1 MLLED
6 CSNSLR
12 GDKCIHS
19 LSRSNR
25 GMKSGH
31 RKERGR
37 GKGRERERQRT
48 SRDTGLESVPVGI
61 ARIERSQERAR
72 DPCQKTIN
80 TNFANSYTL
89 PERRIALIVQSAHIL
104 RLPRETRL
112 MATNDRHPSS
122 HVCVD
127 CCAHVRL
134 FYLPTSPALPCQ
146 SPPLLP
152 FPISLNPR
160 GFMTLD
166 GAENATI
173 EITRGS

>member
-1 MLLED
+1 MHPL
-6 CSNSLR
+6 
-12 GDKCIHS
+12 IHS
-19 LSRSNR
+19 LSRLNG

-37 GKGRERERQRT
+37 SEEEKGERERET

-89 PERRIALIVQSAHIL
+89 PERRVALVVQSAHIL
-104 RLPRETRL
+104 RLPTRL
-112 MATNDRHPSS
+112 TATTNDRHPSS

-134 FYLPTSPALPCQ
+134 FYFPTSLVLPCQ
-146 SPPLLP
+146 SPLLP

-160 GFMTLD
+160 GFITLMD
-166 GAENATI
+166 AESATI
-173 EITRGS
+173 EIKRREGLKKKFIF

>member
-1 MLLED
+1 MHPL
-6 CSNSLR
+6 
-12 GDKCIHS
+12 IHS

-37 GKGRERERQRT
+37 DEEEKGGRERT

-89 PERRIALIVQSAHIL
+89 PERRIALVVQSAHIL
-104 RLPRETRL
+104 RLPTKL
-112 MATNDRHPSS
+112 TTTTNDRHPSS

-134 FYLPTSPALPCQ
+134 FYLPTSPALP
-146 SPPLLP
+146 L
-152 FPISLNPR
+152 PISSSSVPDIAESSRIYDPR
-160 GFMTLD
+160 RRRKRD
-166 GAENATI
+166 N
-173 EITRGS
+173 

>member
-1 MLLED
+1 M
-6 CSNSLR
+6 
-12 GDKCIHS
+12 
-19 LSRSNR
+19 
-25 GMKSGH
+25 
-31 RKERGR
+31 
-37 GKGRERERQRT
+37 

-89 PERRIALIVQSAHIL
+89 PERRIALVVQSAHIL

-112 MATNDRHPSS
+112 MATTNDRHPSS

-134 FYLPTSPALPCQ
+134 FYLPASPA
-146 SPPLLP
+146 PPL
-152 FPISLNPR
+152 PISSSSVP
-160 GFMTLD
+160 D
-166 GAENATI
+166 IAESSRI
-173 EITRGS
+173 YDPGRRRKRDEITRERGS